1 MFKKIIVMA
10 YQNVQQAFI
19 TIKIT
24 ILVSTPM
31 HDNILFISQVDFDWS
46 KFLSFISWEKIILK
60 MILFLC
66 VVIVIVVVWISL
78 FSMN

>member
-60 MILFLC
+60 MILL
-66 VVIVIVVVWISL
+66 
-78 FSMN
+78 

>member
-19 TIKIT
+19 TIKIA

-60 MILFLC
+60 MILL
-66 VVIVIVVVWISL
+66 
-78 FSMN
+78 

>member
-31 HDNILFISQVDFDWS
+31 HDNILIISPVDFDWS

-60 MILFLC
+60 MILL
-66 VVIVIVVVWISL
+66 
-78 FSMN
+78 